1 MALDFKETLKSQL
14 NIVDV
19 VEQYVRLKRSGT
31 RWVGLCPFHSEKTPS
46 FGVNA
51 DLQIFKCFGCQEG
64 GDVFTFIQKIEG
76 VTFFEALKLL
86 AERSG
91 IPMPERA
98 RPQDPAGQRRETI
111 LDIEEKAASIFES
124 NLYSARGAEVRDYL
138 ASRNVSME
146 AARAFRLG
154 LADSSGRQLLQ
165 RLKDYDPALL
175 EEAGLVKRRDDG
187 SHYDYFRHRLI
198 FPIHSETGR
207 VIAFGGRALSD
218 DDNPKYLNSPKTP
231 LYDKSAVLYNLH
243 RAKAAARK
251 SDRRIVVEGYMDAI
265 GVAAA
270 GIAEVVAICGTAL
283 TAPQARAIKRHVA
296 QSRAATGKIIFNLDP
311 DRAGLDATQKSL
323 LLLYAEGLRVN
334 MLTLPGGLDPDEFVA
349 QQGVER
355 YSALC
360 NSAPSYFI
368 WLTDRA
374 RPKFNTASAEG
385 RVDAFQHVS
394 RYFLQVQNKL
404 ERAEIAREVAVALN
418 LDPDTV
424 FDQLRARNSAQP
436 RQPDVL
442 LGIPPAERV
451 LLICM
456 LRSDQARTLVLPYLN
471 QSVPVRQLSLAPAF
485 DAFLALERERLPY
498 SFEGL
503 LARVEPGMHQIIHQ
517 MAFDQAEFDPEMA
530 AAQAAECLRSLET
543 KQEEADRS
551 ELKKRIIRL
560 EQEGKHDE
568 VMRLTNELVNRQRAS
583 S

>member
-1 MALDFKETLKSQL
+1 MPLDFKETLKSQL

-124 NLYSARGAEVRDYL
+124 NLHSARGAEVRNYL

-218 DDNPKYLNSPKTP
+218 EDNPKYLNSPKTP
-231 LYDKSAVLYNLH
+231 LYDKSGVLYNLH

-251 SDRRIVVEGYMDAI
+251 SDRMIVVEGYMDAI

-270 GIAEVVAICGTAL
+270 GIAEAVAICGTAL
-283 TAPQARAIKRHVA
+283 TPAQARLIKRHVA
-296 QSRAATGKIIFNLDP
+296 QSQASTGNVIINLDP
-311 DRAGLDATQKSL
+311 DRAGIAATEKSIHL
-323 LLLYAEGLRVN
+323 LLAEGLRVRV
-334 MLTLPGGLDPDEFVA
+334 LTLPGELDADEFIA
-349 QQGVER
+349 AQGVER
-355 YSALC
+355 YSSLC
-360 NSAPSYFI
+360 NSAPRYFA

-374 RPKFNTASAEG
+374 KQQFDITSAEG
-385 RVDAFQHVS
+385 RVDAFQYLWPS
-394 RYFLQVQNKL
+394 IQQVQNKL
-404 ERAEIAREVAVALN
+404 ERSEIAHEVAQALN
-418 LDPDTV
+418 LDPNTV
-424 FDQLRARNSAQP
+424 RDRMRGRNSAQP
-436 RQPDVL
+436 RQPDVF
-442 LGIPPAERV
+442 LGIPPAER
-451 LLICM
+451 LLLTCM
-456 LRSDQARTLVLPYLN
+456 LHSDQARALALPYLN
-471 QSVPVRQLSLAPAF
+471 QSVLVRQLSLAAAF
-485 DAFLALERERLPY
+485 EAFLALERERVPY

-503 LARVEPGMHQIIHQ
+503 LARVEPAMQHILQQI
-517 MAFDQAEFDPEMA
+517 AFDDTQLDPETA
-530 AAQAAECLRSLET
+530 AEQAAECIRALET
-543 KQEEADRS
+543 KQGDADRG
-551 ELKKRIIRL
+551 ELRKQIRRL
-560 EQEGKHDE
+560 EQEGNFE
-568 VMRLTNELVNRQRAS
+568 EAMRLANELDKQVRAS